1 MHALALAAAANV
13 LIVLYTPLP
22 SFPASHLGNLALLDY
37 PTASIYYF
45 YPIVLSQFALAQS
58 ARANVKWP
66 DMPETPPLH
75 MHAQDKAIPSETLHI
90 LSHVIIPT
98 FLYTATD
105 EMSVTRVTGP
115 RLRISQKYARHA
127 RFMQFR

>member
-22 SFPASHLGNLALLDY
+22 GFPASLLGNLALLDY

-58 ARANVKWP
+58 ARANVNGQ
-66 DMPETPPLH
+66 T
-75 MHAQDKAIPSETLHI
+75 
-90 LSHVIIPT
+90 
-98 FLYTATD
+98 
-105 EMSVTRVTGP
+105 
-115 RLRISQKYARHA
+115 RLRHLLWTCTRKTKQSRP
-127 RFMQFR
+127 RRCTFSPTS